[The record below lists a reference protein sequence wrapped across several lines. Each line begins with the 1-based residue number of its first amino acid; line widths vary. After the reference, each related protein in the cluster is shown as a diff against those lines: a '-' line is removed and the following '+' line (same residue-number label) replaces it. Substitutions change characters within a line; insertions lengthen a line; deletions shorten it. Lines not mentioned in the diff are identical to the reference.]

1 MSIATKIM
9 YKKSTVRSFIEIRV
23 SFPLQYQLIPIV
35 TKLCLKNPHPNIS
48 MLVDRVFDFFSE
60 LRIILILALP
70 NTMMYFNPSKHTAQ
84 YNTPDKTHFN
94 PLHSRHIYNFALP
107 WHKNFLIDCATSGAE
122 KVRCKDTGGGGSD
135 QRLHEI
141 EVSEQSRA
149 ELCARAQWRLIE
161 ASWARWSSMEAET
174 KMIFSK
180 DVLMAFWDV
189 FGRTAARHDVL

>member
-9 YKKSTVRSFIEIRV
+9 YKKSTVRSFIEIGV

-94 PLHSRHIYNFALP
+94 PLHSRPIYNFALP
-107 WHKNFLIDCATSGAE
+107 
-122 KVRCKDTGGGGSD
+122 
-135 QRLHEI
+135 
-141 EVSEQSRA
+141 
-149 ELCARAQWRLIE
+149 
-161 ASWARWSSMEAET
+161 
-174 KMIFSK
+174 
-180 DVLMAFWDV
+180 
-189 FGRTAARHDVL
+189 